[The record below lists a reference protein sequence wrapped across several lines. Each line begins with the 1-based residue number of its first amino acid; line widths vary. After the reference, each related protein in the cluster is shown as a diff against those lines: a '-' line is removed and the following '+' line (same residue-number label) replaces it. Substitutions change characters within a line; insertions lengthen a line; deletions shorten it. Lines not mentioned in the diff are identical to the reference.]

1 MDQILENSLKS
12 DAPIGVEFLDTTQIP
27 LEFVEPTFERF
38 YNWFQA
44 DNILNELPEP
54 YFSAVV
60 RHALDSTNE
69 KNLGHELNDGVDLG
83 PTIQV
88 EKPRSDQ

>member
-12 DAPIGVEFLDTTQIP
+12 DPPIGVESLDTTQIP
-27 LEFVEPTFERF
+27 LEFVEPTFENF

-44 DNILNELPEP
+44 DDVLSGLPEP

-60 RHALDSTNE
+60 QHVLDSTNE
-69 KNLGHELNDGVDLG
+69 KNV
-83 PTIQV
+83 V
-88 EKPRSDQ
+88 

>member
-1 MDQILENSLKS
+1 MDQMILEDSLKS
-12 DAPIGVEFLDTTQIP
+12 DPPIGVEYLDTSQIP
-27 LEFVEPTFERF
+27 LELVEPTFENF

-60 RHALDSTNE
+60 QHVLDSTNK
-69 KNLGHELNDGVDLG
+69 KNVA
-83 PTIQV
+83 
-88 EKPRSDQ
+88 